1 MVLADEQ
8 EVDRRPA
15 LCDGWTCCWLLAWD
29 AASLLLFLTMAS
41 NLSFWW
47 ITCATAIIP
56 KKDWCESCFPKS
68 STMSSFKWLVQQMVW
83 SYLQMLS
90 SWLNSNSGRPKS
102 EFIHANY
109 PPSCTLAVVE
119 SDKDLCISPF
129 QTVICIQQYDA
140 LSNPIPNGLRL

>member
-1 MVLADEQ
+1 MNRRLTGDQHFVMVEHA
-8 EVDRRPA
+8 A
-15 LCDGWTCCWLLAWD
+15 GCWHGMLLACC
-29 AASLLLFLTMAS
+29 
-41 NLSFWW
+41 SFWQW
-47 ITCATAIIP
+47 PPTCHSDGQHMSLSSSQ
-56 KKDWCESCFPKS
+56 KKIDVSHAGLRAQQCHHSRGWFNRWC
-68 STMSSFKWLVQQMVW
+68 W

-90 SWLNSNSGRPKS
+90 SWLNSNSGRPKT